1 MTDAGR
7 VEVSAPATPEM
18 MNLAHDAIARLW
30 SAHEGVGAV
39 ERIRFETAV
48 VEILGNIIEHAYELD
63 TSDNPQTR
71 RFDLALTVT
80 DREVVAEFGDDG
92 RPVAL
97 DLSAVSM
104 PDDEA
109 ESGRGLAMAKAA
121 VDDLSYDRVE
131 GRNHWRL
138 SVRRQA

>member
-1 MTDAGR
+1 MTDDGR

-18 MNLAHDAIARLW
+18 MNLAHDAIERLW
-30 SAHEGVGAV
+30 SVHEGVGTV

-63 TSDNPQTR
+63 TSGNPQTR

-80 DREVVAEFGDDG
+80 DEEVVAEFGDDG

-97 DLSAVSM
+97 DLSAVAM

>member
-18 MNLAHDAIARLW
+18 MNLAHDAIERLW